1 MTRTGPRSSGGPSV
15 VVGLTGGIASGKS
28 SVAALLADRGAVV
41 IDADVLAR
49 DVVAKGEPVLDQVA
63 ERFGAAVLAPDG
75 SLDRAALGRIVFADE
90 SARKDLEGLVHP
102 AVRRRAQQLETEA
115 PEGSVVVHVI
125 PLLVET
131 GQSDSFDL
139 VVVVDADEAAQL
151 TRIRARDALDEQAAR
166 ARIAAQATREARRA
180 AADVV
185 IDNSGTPEALV
196 AQVDELWDR
205 LTWTAA
211 QGGAERRGSETV
223 GGTT

>member
-49 DVVAKGEPVLDQVA
+49 DVVAKGEPLLDQVA
-63 ERFGAAVLAPDG
+63 ERFGHGVLAPDG
-75 SLDRAALGRIVFADE
+75 SLDRGALGRIVFADE
-90 SARKDLEGLVHP
+90 SARKDLEALVHP
-102 AVRRRAQQLETEA
+102 AVRRRAQQLEAEA
-115 PEGSVVVHVI
+115 PDGSVVVHVI

-139 VVVVDADEAAQL
+139 VVVVDADEATQL
-151 TRIRARDALDEQAAR
+151 ARIRSRDALDERAAR
-166 ARIAAQATREARRA
+166 ARITAQATREARLA

-185 IDNSGTPEALV
+185 VDNSGTPEALV
-196 AQVDELWDR
+196 AQVDELWHR
-205 LTWTAA
+205 LTVATGTAEQQA
-211 QGGAERRGSETV
+211 SETV

>member
-49 DVVAKGEPVLDQVA
+49 EVVAKGEPLLDRVAQQFGTGVLT
-63 ERFGAAVLAPDG
+63 PDG

-90 SARKDLEGLVHP
+90 KARKDLEALVHP
-102 AVRRRAQQLETEA
+102 AVRRRAEELEAAA
-115 PEGSVVVHVI
+115 PDGSVVVHVI

-131 GQSDSFDL
+131 GQADRFDL
-139 VVVVDADEAAQL
+139 VVVVDADETTQL
-151 TRIRARDALDEQAAR
+151 SRIRARDGLDDEQAR
-166 ARIAAQATREARRA
+166 ARIAAQASREARLSV
-180 AADVV
+180 ADVV
-185 IDNSGTPEALV
+185 VDNSGSPQDLEAQADVLWQRLSATSEPP
-196 AQVDELWDR
+196 AQ
-205 LTWTAA
+205 TS
-211 QGGAERRGSETV
+211 SETV